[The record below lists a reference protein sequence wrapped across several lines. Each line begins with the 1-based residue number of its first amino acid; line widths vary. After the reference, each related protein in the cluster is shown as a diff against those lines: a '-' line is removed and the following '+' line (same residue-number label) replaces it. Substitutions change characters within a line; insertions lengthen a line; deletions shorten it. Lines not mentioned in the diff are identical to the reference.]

1 MAVDYDLVV
10 LGDSAAG
17 CWAAIAAT
25 RHKARVALITT
36 PGLTTQPSVLALA
49 LRELGAKVRQAHGLE
64 PFQPRCLFPTRDDAA
79 NPPRLDFDR
88 VCAWA
93 DAMVSSLNE
102 RDQDLLMSELGIDLI
117 EGPGKFQLQ
126 PTLQLQVERRQVRS
140 RAFLIALEPDLNPPS
155 IPGLNL
161 LSVSDLFASVQPE
174 GRQWPQDIVVIGTG
188 PTAALVSQS
197 LAQLGS
203 QVTLVVRDHRILPD
217 EDADAAFLIQAQ
229 LEAEGVCILTH
240 CSVKEAIS
248 LTKDRQRLITTTTQL
263 EAQAVLWTEDQ
274 GRRSL
279 PWNLSELGLA
289 STPQG
294 LWVNSKLQT
303 SQPHIYA
310 CGALLGGYPFAHVA
324 RYEAEVALQ
333 NALFGPFRSVD
344 YRWIPWA
351 VWTDPELARVGLT
364 EAQAR
369 QRYTKVH
376 VLKQIYSSLDRAYL
390 QGETTGLCKLIVQH
404 NGQILG
410 AHLVGAAAA
419 EIVPLIAF
427 AMKHRCPVQDL
438 SDLSPIAP
446 TYAQIVTHTASAWQ
460 MQHQSTLS
468 NLQGWLTLRRT
479 GHI

>member
-10 LGDSAAG
+10 LGDSEAG
-17 CWAAIAAT
+17 CWAAIAAA

-36 PGLTTQPSVLALA
+36 PCLRTQPSVLALA
-49 LRELGAKVRQAHGLE
+49 LRELGVKVRQAHRLE
-64 PFQPRCLFPTRDDAA
+64 PFQLQRPLLTRDDAV
-79 NPPRLDFDR
+79 NYPLDFDW

-93 DAMVSSLNE
+93 DAIVSSLNE
-102 RDQDLLMSELGIDLI
+102 RDQDRLMSELGIDLI
-117 EGPGKFQLQ
+117 EGPGEFQLQ

-140 RAFLIALEPDLNPPS
+140 RAFLIAFEPDLNPPS
-155 IPGLNL
+155 IPGLKL
-161 LSVSDLFASVQPE
+161 LTISDLFASVQTE
-174 GRQWPQDIVVIGTG
+174 GRQWPQDIVVVGTG

-217 EDADAAFLIQAQ
+217 EDADAAFLIQAR
-229 LEAEGVCILTH
+229 LEAKGVRVLTH
-240 CSVKEAIS
+240 CSVKDAIA
-248 LTKDRQRLITTTTQL
+248 LTNQRQQVITTTTQL

-274 GRRSL
+274 GKRSL

-303 SQPHIYA
+303 SHPHIYA

-324 RYEAEVALQ
+324 RYEAEVALK

-369 QRYTKVH
+369 QRYAKVH
-376 VLKQIYSSLDRAYL
+376 VLKQVYSALDRAHL

-419 EIVPLIAF
+419 ETIPLIAF
-427 AMKHRCPVQDL
+427 AMKHRHPVQDL

-446 TYAQIVTHTASAWQ
+446 TYAQIVAHAAAAWR
-460 MQHQSTLS
+460 MQHQGTL
-468 NLQGWLTLRRT
+468 NCLRRWLNLRRIW
-479 GHI
+479 HI